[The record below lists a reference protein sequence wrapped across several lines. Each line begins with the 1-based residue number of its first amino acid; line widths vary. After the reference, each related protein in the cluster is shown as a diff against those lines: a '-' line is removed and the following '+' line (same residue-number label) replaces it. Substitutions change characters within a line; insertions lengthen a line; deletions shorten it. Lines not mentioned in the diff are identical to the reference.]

1 MKISISANAP
11 PWKRQEFAEQ
21 LTYVQEAERMGA
33 DTVWTLE
40 GWGQDAVTPLAYLA
54 ARTHKIKLGTAIMQ
68 VTARAPA
75 MTAMTAMTLSA
86 LSEGRFILGLGSSGP
101 QLVEGLH
108 GQPFDKPLTRMKETL
123 DIIRSAF
130 AGDKLELSGEKYQ
143 LPLPGGQGKALRLGQ
158 PPNPDI
164 PIYLA
169 TLGPKALEYTG
180 QVAQGWIG
188 TAFAPE
194 RAHAFLDP
202 IWSGASGAQRSQT
215 LLDIHVGAAS
225 VAFGEN
231 LDSLI
236 QPLKMGKAFTLGAMG
251 SKTTNYYNDAYRRS
265 GWTKASQVVQELWIQ
280 GQRDEAANAVPDEM
294 IVQTNLLGTQSMV
307 KERLSTYKSAGVTT
321 LKVAPVATSLE
332 EKINVLGKVIDLSKD
347 LP

>member
-1 MKISISANAP
+1 MKISISANTP
-11 PWKRQEFAEQ
+11 PWKTQEFAEQ

-54 ARTHKIKLGTAIMQ
+54 AKTQTIKLGTAIMQ
-68 VTARAPA
+68 ITARAPA

-86 LSEGRFILGLGSSGP
+86 ISEGRFILGLGSSGP

-108 GQPFDKPLTRMKETL
+108 GQPFSKPLTRMKETV

-130 AGDKLELSGEKYQ
+130 AGEKLELSGEQFQ

-158 PPNPDI
+158 PPNSDI

-194 RAHAFLDP
+194 KANAFLDP
-202 IWSGASGAQRSQT
+202 IWSGVSDYHRSKDQV
-215 LLDIHVGAAS
+215 DIHVGAAS

-231 LDSLI
+231 LASLI
-236 QPLKMGKAFTLGAMG
+236 KPLKMSKAFTLGAMG
-251 SKTTNYYNDAYRRS
+251 SKTTNYYNDAYSRS
-265 GWTKASQVVQELWIQ
+265 GWSDASKVVQDLWIQ
-280 GQRDEAANAVPDEM
+280 GRREEAAYAVPDEM
-294 IVQTNLLGTQSMV
+294 VVQTNLLGTESMV
-307 KERLSTYKSAGVTT
+307 KERLRAYKNAGVTA
-321 LKVAPVATSLE
+321 LKISPVANDLE
-332 EKINVLGKVIDLSKD
+332 EKIQILGTVIDLSRS
-347 LP
+347 LS